1 MIVISLSNQKG
12 GCGKT
17 TSSINLAASLAYNN
31 YKVLLI
37 DLDPQAHASMGVGIK
52 TDRIEKSMYN
62 VLTSSTDKKKDL
74 NDVILHLWENFD
86 LASGHILLSTV
97 EQELSDTENA
107 ISLVY
112 EALNKLTTPYD
123 YVVIDCPP
131 SLGFLTFNALR
142 ASHEVIIPVET
153 SSYSLSGVGKLINMV
168 ELIQLKL
175 HRSPKIKGLVTIF
188 DKRTN
193 FSNRMLG
200 EIRDYFKDNIYSSI
214 IRVNVALKEASSK
227 GIPCIKFDKYSN
239 GSKDYMALA
248 DEVIADTKRLQL
260 ENFYLRAESLLENI
274 KDTLRIKN
282 FNLYSPN
289 AVEVFIVGD
298 FNNWTINDESRLEYN
313 KGGFWEKRVAVQPGK
328 YRYKFVVDGK
338 WIHDPNN
345 SETEINQYG
354 GLDSILTM

>member
-62 VLTSSTDKKKDL
+62 VLTSSQDKQKDL

-97 EQELSDTENA
+97 EQELSNQENA

-112 EALNKLTTPYD
+112 NAINRLNIPYD
-123 YVVIDCPP
+123 FVIIDCPP

-153 SSYSLSGVGKLINMV
+153 SSYSLSGVGKLINMI

-193 FSNRMLG
+193 FSNRMLD
-200 EIRDYFKDNIYSSI
+200 EIKEYFGDNLFSTI
-214 IRVNVALKEASSK
+214 IRINVTLREASSK
-227 GIPCIKFDKYSN
+227 GISCIKYDKYSN
-239 GSKDYMALA
+239 GSKDYLTLA
-248 DEVIADTKRLQL
+248 EEVILDSKKLQL
-260 ENFYLRAESLLENI
+260 ENFYERAESLLQNI
-274 KDTLRIKN
+274 KETIKIKN
-282 FNLYSPN
+282 FNIYSPN
-289 AVEVFIVGD
+289 SKEIYIVGD
-298 FNNWTINDESRLEYN
+298 FNNWTINDNSRLDYN
-313 KGGFWEKRVAVQPGK
+313 KGGFWEKRLTVKPGR
-328 YRYKFVVDGK
+328 YRYKFVIDGK

-345 SETEINQYG
+345 SETEANQYG
-354 GLDSILTM
+354 GLDSILKI

>member
-17 TSSINLAASLAYNN
+17 TSSINLAASLAYKN

-62 VLTSSTDKKKDL
+62 VLTSSADKRKNLD
-74 NDVILHLWENFD
+74 DVILHLWENFD

-97 EQELSDTENA
+97 EQELSGKENA

-112 EALNKLTTPYD
+112 NALESLKTPYD
-123 YVVIDCPP
+123 YVIIDCPP

-153 SSYSLSGVGKLINMV
+153 SSYSLSGVGKLVNMV

-175 HRSPKIKGLVTIF
+175 HSSPKIKGLVTIF

-193 FSNRMLG
+193 FANRMLD
-200 EIRDYFKDNIYSSI
+200 EIKEYFKGNLFSAV
-214 IRVNVALKEASSK
+214 IRINVALRESSSK
-227 GIPCIKFDKYSN
+227 GISCLKYDKYSN
-239 GSKDYMALA
+239 GSKDYFALA
-248 DEVIADTKRLQL
+248 EEVIADSKKFQL
-260 ENFYLRAESLLENI
+260 ENFYTNAESLI
-274 KDTLRIKN
+274 KDVKEALKIKN
-282 FNLYSPN
+282 FNLYLPD
-289 AVEVFIVGD
+289 AKEVYIVGD
-298 FNNWTINDESRLEYN
+298 FNNWTINDDSKLDYG
-313 KGGFWEKRVAVQPGK
+313 KGGFWEKRLAIKSGK

-345 SETEINQYG
+345 EVSETNPYG
-354 GLDSILTM
+354 DLDSILTL